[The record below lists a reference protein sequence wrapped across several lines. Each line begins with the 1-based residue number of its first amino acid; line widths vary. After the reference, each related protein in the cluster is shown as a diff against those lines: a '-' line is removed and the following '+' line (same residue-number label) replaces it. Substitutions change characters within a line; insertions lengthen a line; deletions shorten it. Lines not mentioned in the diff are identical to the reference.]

1 MEKVVKSVKYKGE
14 VVDEIEIEQAENL
27 KECIKIA
34 GSEERVVEL
43 FNYAHTV
50 KLMNAAR
57 SKAELKASGGV
68 PKSIAKMLGND
79 PEKIAK
85 FRELIGLEG

>member
-1 MEKVVKSVKYKGE
+1 MEKVVKSVKYKGD
-14 VVDEIEIEQAENL
+14 VVDEIEIDLAENL
-27 KECIKIA
+27 KECVKIA
-34 GSEERVVEL
+34 GSEEKVVEY
-43 FNYAHTV
+43 FNYAHTD

-68 PKSIAKMLGND
+68 PKSVAKMLGDD

-85 FRELIGLEG
+85 FRELIGLD